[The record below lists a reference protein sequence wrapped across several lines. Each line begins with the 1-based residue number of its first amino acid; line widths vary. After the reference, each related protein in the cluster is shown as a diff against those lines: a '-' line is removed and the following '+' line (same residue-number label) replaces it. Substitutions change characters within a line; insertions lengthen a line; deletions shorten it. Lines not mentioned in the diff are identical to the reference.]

1 MLARYFEAQGFATV
15 LITNMP
21 YWAEQIGV
29 PRTYAVEH
37 PFGQPL
43 GKPGDRHR
51 QRQVLLQ
58 ALALLEQAKQG
69 GEIWQ
74 DETEWDEEVEE
85 AIRRWQPLQPSP
97 IIRTLQPRI
106 RELLRQKGQ
115 FRV

>member
-21 YWAEQIGV
+21 YWAEKIGV

-37 PFGQPL
+37 PFGQPI
-43 GKPGDRHR
+43 GKPNDHQR
-51 QRQVLLQ
+51 QRQVLLH
-58 ALALLEQAKQG
+58 ALSMLLRAEEP

-74 DETEWDEEVEE
+74 DETPWDEPLEE
-85 AIRRWQPLQPSP
+85 AIRKWQPLQPSP
-97 IIRTLQPRI
+97 ILRHLQPRI
-106 RELLRQKGQ
+106 RDLIRHKGQ